1 MFLGKFLYP
10 NKKYLNESDP
20 EYTIS
25 SNVNT
30 VDEDGGSVVFD
41 ISSNVRN
48 EGQSIGYEIT
58 ETAGVNNIEGVY
70 EVLQTQ
76 AYSRYRIFMTR
87 SHNTSKT
94 SVFLKEVELINF
106 SNQNVLREG
115 GYLSSYAYST
125 KGSGATSNGPHDG
138 NVSTNWHN
146 DYWYMN
152 GDSYGN
158 GHWYEWRLNSEIYL
172 KTFRNYGGTNLRD
185 WKFQGSNDGS
195 TWEDI
200 LDFTDYPYI
209 TNDDGW
215 DEIELFSIEK
225 SGTITPSAV
234 DGSSALVVTM
244 KTDSV
249 VYDGNTFDITFSET
263 GSEFKL
269 DTDSDFTSDSI
280 TKTISMNDFSPVDYK
295 VTSDVIQTTEG
306 GSEINVT
313 IEATNLSDIINVSR
327 ALNLSTYHGGVSIP
341 STVDITTISAGEH
354 SGSFIITPLED
365 NLVYPDE
372 VNITIMDPQNSSST
386 FLVNPDSENEEP
398 VVGTGTLTIN
408 ISDNDTPEYTIS
420 SNVNTVDEDGGIVI
434 FDISSNVRKE
444 GQSIGFE
451 ITEDSATDNIYDVRE
466 SMIGDFYSNIS
477 GWETQVDT
485 YSDVSWQKLNGNGSM
500 RMTSGHYNYVYVKK
514 MISVRNGN
522 NKIRINIPRI
532 KIGSRYT
539 NFAKNSKIMISIL
552 KDGVSLEPSDDGS
565 TTTVPSDG
573 FVKILDYPNIISEGY
588 ENSIYDEDHY
598 YSGYIDH
605 EFNVDDL
612 DSTYEFRI
620 GLWEGSSS
628 STQYTHV
635 YIDSIEDMYASFTV
649 NSDGKSGTITP
660 LTTDGST
667 GLSVKLK
674 TDSTVYNGNSF
685 NVTFSQNGSK
695 FKLDT
700 ESDFTSDSI
709 TKTININEFSPLDY
723 KITSDVVQTTEGGS
737 EINVTIEATNLSDII
752 NVSRTLNLSVDSDR
766 VSVPPTVDITTISAG
781 EHSGSFVIDVIT
793 PDDNIIYPDEVD
805 ITITD
810 PINSSSTFLVNPDS
824 ENEAPVVGTGTLT
837 VTVIDN
843 DVPEYTVSSNVNTV
857 DEDGGVVVFDISS
870 NVRKEGKSIGFQITE
885 TVGVDNIESVH
896 GESFYDDFSSDI
908 SRWEVTLQSN
918 WNWVSETYCNVV
930 YDNSHNGTM
939 RMDSRSQRW
948 SYTETLIN
956 HDNSGTQTNKV
967 RINIPHINT
976 SNSKIYVSIVK
987 DDTVIENT
995 GYFNLLDT
1003 ISSDFGVITA
1013 NGDGTYSGYLE
1024 IDFTYDVDPNSE
1036 YKLRIG
1042 HTQINYNGY
1051 GLSAWDHVYIGDVN
1065 IYNVSQNLGKSG
1077 TITPSAVDGHA
1088 ALTIKMKT
1096 DSVVSDG
1103 NTFDITFSES
1113 GSQFKL
1119 DTDSDFTSDSITKT
1133 ININE
1138 QTPIE

>member
-10 NKKYLNESDP
+10 NKKYLNES
-20 EYTIS
+20 
-25 SNVNT
+25 
-30 VDEDGGSVVFD
+30 
-41 ISSNVRN
+41 
-48 EGQSIGYEIT
+48 
-58 ETAGVNNIEGVY
+58 
-70 EVLQTQ
+70 
-76 AYSRYRIFMTR
+76 
-87 SHNTSKT
+87 H
-94 SVFLKEVELINF
+94 
-106 SNQNVLREG
+106 
-115 GYLSSYAYST
+115 
-125 KGSGATSNGPHDG
+125 
-138 NVSTNWHN
+138 
-146 DYWYMN
+146 
-152 GDSYGN
+152 
-158 GHWYEWRLNSEIYL
+158 
-172 KTFRNYGGTNLRD
+172 
-185 WKFQGSNDGS
+185 
-195 TWEDI
+195 
-200 LDFTDYPYI
+200 
-209 TNDDGW
+209 
-215 DEIELFSIEK
+215 
-225 SGTITPSAV
+225 
-234 DGSSALVVTM
+234 
-244 KTDSV
+244 
-249 VYDGNTFDITFSET
+249 
-263 GSEFKL
+263 
-269 DTDSDFTSDSI
+269 
-280 TKTISMNDFSPVDYK
+280 
-295 VTSDVIQTTEG
+295 
-306 GSEINVT
+306 
-313 IEATNLSDIINVSR
+313 
-327 ALNLSTYHGGVSIP
+327 
-341 STVDITTISAGEH
+341 
-354 SGSFIITPLED
+354 
-365 NLVYPDE
+365 
-372 VNITIMDPQNSSST
+372 
-386 FLVNPDSENEEP
+386 
-398 VVGTGTLTIN
+398 
-408 ISDNDTPEYTIS
+408 PEYTIS

-444 GQSIGFE
+444 GQSIDFL

-485 YSDVSWQKLNGNGSM
+485 YSDVTWQKLNGNGSM
-500 RMTSGHYNYVYVKK
+500 RMTSGHSDYVYVKK
-514 MISVRNGN
+514 IISVRNGN

-532 KIGSRYT
+532 KIGSVYT
-539 NFAKNSKIMISIL
+539 DFGKNSKIMIQIL
-552 KDGVSLEPSDDGS
+552 KDGVSVEPSG
-565 TTTVPSDG
+565 G

-605 EFNVDDL
+605 EFTVDDL

-620 GLWEGSSS
+620 GLYEASSN
-628 STQYTHV
+628 YLHV

-660 LTTDGST
+660 LATDGST

-674 TDSTVYNGNSF
+674 TDSAVYNGNSF

-700 ESDFTSDSI
+700 DSDFTSDSI

-723 KITSDVVQTTEGGS
+723 KVTSDVVQTIEGGS

-752 NVSRTLNLSVDSDR
+752 NVSRTLNLSVDGDR
-766 VSVPPTVDITTISAG
+766 VSIPPTVDITTISAG

-793 PDDNIIYPDEVD
+793 PDDNIIYPDEVN

-870 NVRKEGKSIGFQITE
+870 NVRKEGKSIGFSIIE

-939 RMDSRSQRW
+939 RMDSRAQRW

-956 HDNSGTQTNKV
+956 HDNSETQTNKV

-1065 IYNVSQNLGKSG
+1065 IYNVNQNLGKSG

-1096 DSVVSDG
+1096 DSIVSDR
-1103 NTFDITFSES
+1103 FDITFSET
-1113 GSQFKL
+1113 GSEFKL

-1133 ININE
+1133 INISDNDTPEYTISSNVNTVDEDGGVVVFDISSNVRKEGQSIGFEITEDSATDNIESVSEPYLYDDFTGDHLRSIRYVDAWNFYNIENAGGEYNAYGGGTMRLWSRHNHHTTTWPWSSPSWINHTSNQTSTNRIRAFFERIDSNSRISIYVATTTTLDNPSNPSAWDNYTLLTTTGNLYIGTSSTPGLTQVSGQSYYSGYIDLEYDFDGDLDKTYSVRFDFNSPNSSDIHNAYIKRVLVYNSSQGNQGKLGTITPSAVDGSSELVVTMKTDSVVSDGNTFDITFSETGSEFKLDTDSDFTSDSITKTISINE